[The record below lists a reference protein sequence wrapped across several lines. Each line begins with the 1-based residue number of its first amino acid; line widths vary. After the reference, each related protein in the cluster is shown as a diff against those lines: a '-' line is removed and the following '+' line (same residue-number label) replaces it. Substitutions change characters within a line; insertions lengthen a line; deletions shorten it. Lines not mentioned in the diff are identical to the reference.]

1 VGLFVAGFSGPLGQF
16 CYVSSASSIMFDVR
30 NGSETQAYRLKF
42 KVVDMLDMMSQ
53 SDIAKKLDI
62 SQSQVSR
69 IAKIKMTY

>member
-1 VGLFVAGFSGPLGQF
+1 
-16 CYVSSASSIMFDVR
+16 MFDVR